1 MKEVYS
7 MKHVYLIIT
16 GCEYEEG
23 VFEIFSSE
31 KKANERLK
39 ELLADKYWRTTS
51 PHVEKWEVK

>member
-1 MKEVYS
+1 

-16 GCEYEEG
+16 GCEYDES

-39 ELLADKYWRTTS
+39 ELLSDKYWRTTT